1 MCQDKELTEIEAGM
15 VVYNDGDEYA
25 GRLIPWQAS
34 DMHPRPIGRVL
45 ETWAEGRAGE
55 TVQVAK
61 VVLFGAQHVPS
72 L

>member
-15 VVYNDGDEYA
+15 VVYNDGSECG
-25 GRLIPWQAS
+25 GRLIPWQSS
-34 DMHPRPIGRVL
+34 DVHPYPIGQVM
-45 ETWAEGRAGE
+45 ETWAETHDGKI
-55 TVQVAK
+55 VQVAK

>member
-45 ETWAEGRAGE
+45 ET
-55 TVQVAK
+55 
-61 VVLFGAQHVPS
+61 
-72 L
+72 